1 MSSKELSPVPVNYD
15 HFIDKRRVSSA
26 FERAAPLYDQAAI
39 LQREV
44 CDRMLSRLEYI
55 KYTPGVVL
63 DAGSGTGY
71 GTRKLL
77 ERYPNASVLA
87 IDIAPGMHRQARHRV
102 SSAIPRWRQLLGM
115 GRNQGTNRT
124 QYVVGDIE
132 QLPLKD
138 SCAGLVWS
146 NLALQWCNDLKKTF
160 DEIRHILQTGGL
172 FMFSTFG
179 PDTLKEL
186 RQAFRHADG
195 YSHVNRF
202 TDMHDI
208 GDMLVHSGFATPV
221 MDMEYITL
229 TYDEV
234 IGVMRDLKAIGAHN
248 ATGARLRG
256 LTGKNAW
263 QKAISH
269 YETLRTGGKLPA
281 TFEVV
286 YGHAWKSAPRT
297 SILTP
302 DTRRH
307 IGLE

>member
-1 MSSKELSPVPVNYD
+1 MNYD
-15 HFIDKRRVSSA
+15 HTIDKRQVRSA
-26 FERAAPLYDQAAI
+26 FERAAASYDQAAV

-44 CDRMLSRLEYI
+44 CDRMLSRLDYI
-55 KYTPGVVL
+55 KYIPDVIL

-77 ERYPNASVLA
+77 MRYPAARLLA
-87 IDIAPGMHRQARHRV
+87 LDIAPAMHLQARPPV
-102 SSAIPRWRQLLGM
+102 SPWRQLLALSRIS
-115 GRNQGTNRT
+115 GRNQTG
-124 QYVVGDIE
+124 YIGGDME
-132 QLPLKD
+132 QLPFRD

-146 NLALQWCNDLKKTF
+146 NLTLQWCNDLKKTF
-160 DEIRHILQTGGL
+160 AEVHRVLQAGGL

-186 RQAFRHADG
+186 RQAFRHIDD

-229 TYDEV
+229 TYDDV
-234 IGVMRDLKAIGAHN
+234 TGVMRDLKAIGAHN
-248 ATGARLRG
+248 VTQGRRRG
-256 LTGKNAW
+256 LTGKTGW
-263 QKAISH
+263 QKAVGH
-269 YETLRTGGKLPA
+269 YEGLRKAGKLPA

-286 YGHAWKSAPRT
+286 YGHAWKLQPRKDV
-297 SILTP
+297 LTP
-302 DTRRH
+302 ETRRQL
-307 IGLE
+307 GLL

>member
-1 MSSKELSPVPVNYD
+1 MNYD
-15 HFIDKRRVSSA
+15 HTIDKRLVRNA
-26 FERAAPLYDQAAI
+26 FGRAAVTYDHAAI

-44 CDRMLSRLEYI
+44 CDRMLSRLDYI
-55 KYTPGVVL
+55 KYVPDVIL

-77 ERYPNASVLA
+77 TRYPTARMLA
-87 IDIAPGMHRQARHRV
+87 IDSAPAMHIQARPAV
-102 SSAIPRWRQLLGM
+102 SGWRKFLAIWG
-115 GRNQGTNRT
+115 NQAGNQTS
-124 QYVVGDIE
+124 YIGGDIE
-132 QLPLKD
+132 QMPLID

-146 NLALQWCNDLKKTF
+146 NLTLQWCNDLKHTF
-160 DEIRHILQTGGL
+160 AEVHRVLKTGGL

-186 RQAFRHADG
+186 RQAFRHMDD

-208 GDMLVHSGFATPV
+208 GDMLVHNGFATPV

-229 TYDEV
+229 TYDDV
-234 IGVMRDLKAIGAHN
+234 MGVMRDLKAIGAHN
-248 ATGARLRG
+248 VTQGRRRG
-256 LTGKNAW
+256 LTGKATW

-269 YETLRTGGKLPA
+269 YETLRLEGKLPA

-286 YGHAWKSAPRT
+286 YGHAWKVQSRKD
-297 SILTP
+297 ILTP
-302 DTRRH
+302 ETRQQL
-307 IGLE
+307 GLL